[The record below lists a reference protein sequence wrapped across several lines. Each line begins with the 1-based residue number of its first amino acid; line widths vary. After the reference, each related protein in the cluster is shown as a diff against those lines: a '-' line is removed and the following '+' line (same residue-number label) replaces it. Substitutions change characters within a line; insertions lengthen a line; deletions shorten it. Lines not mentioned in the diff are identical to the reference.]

1 MWAEHRISNSGWKS
15 CNFCL
20 QAVKSCILGIT
31 YNVLFLFTIISG
43 QIECRQKDG
52 TKEVTY
58 PNATVRTCFP
68 DGNEEWVFQD
78 GLVVKVDSQLGEKVL
93 LLPNG
98 QREVH
103 TKEHMVRHN
112 ILEFTLCHAHYV
124 MNVLRDEP

>member
-1 MWAEHRISNSGWKS
+1 MLYRQI
-15 CNFCL
+15 
-20 QAVKSCILGIT
+20 I
-31 YNVLFLFTIISG
+31 LFLFTIISG
-43 QIECRQKDG
+43 QIERHQKDG

-58 PNATVRTCFP
+58 PNAAVRTCFP

-124 MNVLRDEP
+124 MNVLQDEP

>member
-1 MWAEHRISNSGWKS
+1 M
-15 CNFCL
+15 
-20 QAVKSCILGIT
+20 
-31 YNVLFLFTIISG
+31 FLFTNISG
-43 QIECRQKDG
+43 QIERHQKDG

-68 DGNEEWVFQD
+68 DGSEEWVFQD

-103 TKEHMVRHN
+103 TKEHMVRHS
-112 ILEFTLCHAHYV
+112 ILEFAACHFHYI
-124 MNVLRDEP
+124 MNVLSSLLLLIICKINLKCPFITCHIHCVICSC